1 MVRIQ
6 IQNKMFSIKSKFANK
21 ILVRLD
27 SGKSLSEAS
36 ERCGLAAEKRS
47 DLASARQHLEE
58 ALKISKGRSKWS
70 HSGLIT
76 KNQILK
82 ILIFTSVYKL
92 SLGGVTW
99 HQQSSRHLSR
109 VLCAISNDLSD
120 EAALDLLP
128 QAVLAAD
135 ESQDQLSIAQGY
147 GCKP

>member
-1 MVRIQ
+1 M
-6 IQNKMFSIKSKFANK
+6 
-21 ILVRLD
+21 
-27 SGKSLSEAS
+27 SEAS
-36 ERCGLAAEKRS
+36 ERCGLAAEKRG
-47 DLASARQHLEE
+47 DLASARLHLEE

-76 KNQILK
+76 KKSNFENFDFLY
-82 ILIFTSVYKL
+82 LSYKL
-92 SLGGVTW
+92 PVGGVTW

-147 GCKP
+147 GCKL

>member
-1 MVRIQ
+1 M
-6 IQNKMFSIKSKFANK
+6 
-21 ILVRLD
+21 
-27 SGKSLSEAS
+27 SEAS
-36 ERCGLAAEKRS
+36 ERCGLAAEKRA
-47 DLASARQHLEE
+47 DLASARLHLEE

-76 KNQILK
+76 NKQ
-82 ILIFTSVYKL
+82 FEFHFCTSVFKL

-99 HQQSSRHLSR
+99 HEQSSRHLSR

-128 QAVLAAD
+128 QAVSAAD